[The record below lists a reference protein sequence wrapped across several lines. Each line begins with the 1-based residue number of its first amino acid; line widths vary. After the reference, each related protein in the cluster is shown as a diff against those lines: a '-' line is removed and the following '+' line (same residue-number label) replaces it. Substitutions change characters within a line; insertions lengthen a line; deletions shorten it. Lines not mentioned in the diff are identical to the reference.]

1 MDNPYWAAMEQMQ
14 ATKQKKKETACRI
27 KKEEDRLKEWI
38 NTSQSIANNL
48 EYDLKVITDKKILR
62 KKNYIVFYIYKESRN
77 DWYLYL
83 ELARV
88 FWMIIGGKVELRH
101 IIDIDEYYATY

>member
-14 ATKQKKKETACRI
+14 ATKQKKKETTCRI

-48 EYDLKVITDKKILR
+48 EYDLKVITDKKIPR

-88 FWMIIGGKVELRH
+88 F
-101 IIDIDEYYATY
+101 